1 MVAAKKEE
9 MITSCQ
15 EVWMV
20 GWEANV
26 RLVVALI
33 KEFVV
38 HVGCERKKDKLAW
51 WFLLS
56 ARGWI

>member
-1 MVAAKKEE
+1 
-9 MITSCQ
+9 
-15 EVWMV
+15 MV

-33 KEFVV
+33 KELVV
-38 HVGCERKKDKLAW
+38 HVGYERKKDKLAW

>member
-1 MVAAKKEE
+1 
-9 MITSCQ
+9 
-15 EVWMV
+15 MV